1 MILRIFFAIAVAAVA
16 FGLRWRAIEGLP
28 TDYDETPYL
37 TAAQKLADVLRSGDL
52 AELTA
57 TSTQPEHPQLMQLL
71 FAAAILPAP
80 DSEPSPERP
89 NVGGGMSRLPEA
101 QLLAART
108 AAGALGALEVLLVAC
123 LSPLAGLFLA
133 IHTFTIKYTSLVM
146 LEALPAFT
154 SLATVMSYQRFQR
167 TQRRGWWIASGV
179 LLGLS
184 AAGKYMYAVV
194 GVAILIDWW
203 LALRTTPTGS
213 FSKLRPTL
221 GPWAQ
226 LRPLVSWGLLSLAT
240 FFAANPY
247 LWPDPL
253 WRLENSLFYHAEYS
267 SAPNLGGFPPW
278 QPFVWL
284 ATSLPQATARAAPS
298 LFLLRLDPWISLLAL
313 LGLDRLWRKQRV
325 YVLWLA
331 VGLLFLLIWNT
342 KWPHYILILTAPL
355 CLAAAEGAQ
364 RLFVG
369 PLHKLLARRSGA

>member
-1 MILRIFFAIAVAAVA
+1 MILRILVAIAVAALA
-16 FGLRWRAIEGLP
+16 FGLRCRAVELLP

-37 TAAQKLADVLRSGDL
+37 TSARELADVLRSGDL
-52 AELTA
+52 AKLT
-57 TSTQPEHPQLMQLL
+57 TTNLQPEHPQLMQLL
-71 FAAAILPAP
+71 FAATLLPTP
-80 DSEPSPERP
+80 DSEPGAERP
-89 NVGGGMSRLPEA
+89 NVGGGMSKLPEA

-108 AAGALGALEVLLVAC
+108 AAGALGALEVLLLAC

-133 IHTFTIKYTSLVM
+133 IHTTTIKYTSLVM
-146 LEALPAFT
+146 LEALPALT
-154 SLATVMSYQRFQR
+154 SLATVMAYQRFQR

-203 LALRTTPTGS
+203 LALRSAPTALS
-213 FSKLRPTL
+213 SRLRPST

-226 LRPLVSWGLLSLAT
+226 LRPLVSWGLLSLAA

-247 LWPDPL
+247 FWPDPL
-253 WRLENSLFYHAEYS
+253 WRLENSLLYHAQYAGDGS
-267 SAPNLGGFPPW
+267 PGGFPPW
-278 QPFVWL
+278 QPLVWL
-284 ATSLPQATARAAPS
+284 ATSLPAATARAAPR
-298 LFLLRLDPWISLLAL
+298 LYLLRLDLWISLLAL

-325 YVLWLA
+325 HVLWLA

-369 PLHKLLARRSGA
+369 PLRALLARRSGA

>member
-1 MILRIFFAIAVAAVA
+1 VA

-37 TAAQKLADVLRSGDL
+37 TAARKLADVLRSGDL

-89 NVGGGMSRLPEA
+89 NVRGGMSRLPEA

-108 AAGALGALEVLLVAC
+108 AAGALGALEALLLAC

-133 IHTFTIKYTSLVM
+133 IHTLTIKYTSLVM

-167 TQRRGWWIASGV
+167 TQRRGWWIASSV

-203 LALRTTPTGS
+203 LARRKPTDLR
-213 FSKLRPTL
+213 LRPVL
-221 GPWAQ
+221 
-226 LRPLVSWGLLSLAT
+226 SWGLLSLAT
-240 FFAANPY
+240 FYAANPY
-247 LWPDPL
+247 FWPDPL

-267 SAPNLGGFPPW
+267 SDANLGGFPPW
-278 QPFVWL
+278 QPLVWL
-284 ATSLPQATARAAPS
+284 ATSLPQATARAAPC

-331 VGLLFLLIWNT
+331 VGLLFLLVWNT

-355 CLAAAEGAQ
+355 CLAAAEGGQ

-369 PLHKLLARRSGA
+369 PLRALLARRSGS